1 MSSTIN
7 QNIET
12 EEHFV
17 SLDADIS
24 LKCGIVN
31 QVSNNSVVV
40 WRWYPATRDKKSFDD
55 RVLSVGKM
63 LVRQDGK
70 GKAHNFKIC

>member
-1 MSSTIN
+1 MN
-7 QNIET
+7 K
-12 EEHFV
+12 
-17 SLDADIS
+17 DADIS

-31 QVSNNSVVV
+31 QVTNNSVVV
-40 WRWYPATRDKKSFDD
+40 WRWYPDKKSLDD

-70 GKAHNFKIC
+70 GEYQLY